1 MVKITN
7 KEAIC
12 IAVLFLLGSNI
23 VIGSGMDVQNDN
35 WIAGIFGFAYFV
47 PFAFMYARI
56 QALHGGKDLPEIA
69 NHLFGRVFGF
79 IITAV
84 YTWYSLHVGALVL
97 RNFGEFVK
105 ITTLTETP
113 LLVIMLS
120 FSVIIIAAARLGIE
134 VMGRLST
141 YALPLVVLILV
152 FMEAMSVSQMNFD
165 FVKPV
170 FVHGFQKIA
179 WAGFSA
185 FTFPFG
191 ESVIFLGILYSLKK
205 RESAYRIYMTGMV
218 ISGIILVTL
227 TLMNIFILGPVEGD
241 FYFPSHSSFS
251 RIRLGDFLQ
260 RMEGTISV
268 SYAITCFIK
277 ASVCLFVA
285 CKGIA
290 SVFGLSDY
298 RFITIQTGLI
308 MTYLAFILYKNTVEM
323 ENWVINV
330 YKYYAIPFQIVI
342 PLLIWIRAEFK
353 NRKGK
358 RPKKSEELEINGGEQ
373 EEAGNEF

>member
-35 WIAGIFGFAYFV
+35 WIAGIFGFAYFG

-179 WAGFSA
+179 RAGFSA

-241 FYFPSHSSFS
+241 FTFLPIPRSAGYGLVTFFS
-251 RIRLGDFLQ
+251 VWKDNLG
-260 RMEGTISV
+260 
-268 SYAITCFIK
+268 FICNNMFYQGK
-277 ASVCLFVA
+277 CLPFVA

-290 SVFGLSDY
+290 SVFDFRITGSLRY
-298 RFITIQTGLI
+298 RQG
-308 MTYLAFILYKNTVEM
+308 
-323 ENWVINV
+323 
-330 YKYYAIPFQIVI
+330 
-342 PLLIWIRAEFK
+342 
-353 NRKGK
+353 
-358 RPKKSEELEINGGEQ
+358 
-373 EEAGNEF
+373 